1 VLEGIKEII
10 KLMQAK
16 PDAIYCDE
24 EGAIMSNKVQRYFL
38 REGIKHIITRSHAP
52 LAERMI
58 RTIKDMVYKRVEGLN
73 DPIWTN
79 HLKTVLNNYNNK
91 HISRATGM
99 TPSDGRLSKYR
110 AEIRMNMLMNA
121 KRNRKYPNVSID
133 DKVRL
138 FRKKDRF
145 DKERHGIWSRDL
157 HTVEDIVEHD
167 GQQLYKIRGYTKPFV
182 RSEILLVE
190 DG

>member
-1 VLEGIKEII
+1 
-10 KLMQAK
+10 
-16 PDAIYCDE
+16 
-24 EGAIMSNKVQRYFL
+24 
-38 REGIKHIITRSHAP
+38 
-52 LAERMI
+52 
-58 RTIKDMVYKRVEGLN
+58 
-73 DPIWTN
+73 
-79 HLKTVLNNYNNK
+79 
-91 HISRATGM
+91 M

-110 AEIRMNMLMNA
+110 AEIRMKMLMNV
-121 KRNRKYPNVSID
+121 KRNKKYPNVSID

-138 FRKKDRF
+138 FRKKE
-145 DKERHGIWSRDL
+145 ERHGIWSRDL